1 VEFTSGAAD
10 GPELDEAYRDL
21 DDNFYA
27 TLLAPARLTDLAEAM
42 HGAGWRVRKCSWS
55 EYEASCAWAEL
66 LLAPSGNISGV
77 AAPGHRGGCSPWSE
91 SSASSA
97 APIPKSVTRGRRRR
111 RGRPRTGKP
120 DRCQYVWRWH
130 DD

>member
-77 AAPGHRGGCSPWSE
+77 AAPGHRGRLLALVGELGFECRADPE
-91 SSASSA
+91 ERDAGPA
-97 APIPKSVTRGRRRR
+97 T
-111 RGRPRTGKP
+111 
-120 DRCQYVWRWH
+120 
-130 DD
+130 